1 MGILRSE
8 RMQHGTLVI
17 PSDRAV
23 EIVTLLGTQ
32 GCLQV
37 QDMNH
42 ITMRRPYRRYI
53 QRIEE
58 MERMLRYLVEE
69 INKLPGAAIETGNY
83 QDFLQHDN
91 FVLDGVEDSL
101 QTLYAQ
107 FVKFRENNDDL
118 LKQRNRAQME
128 QAVARVAMKSLQSSR
143 LQSAI
148 KTDTQG
154 GASSQSL
161 LQGDAEVGGAQVA
174 GFSSFAGVVLQQDQ
188 EKLSRTLFR
197 ATRGNAYTHI
207 EDLEED
213 LVDPA
218 TGQPQ
223 ARNVFVV
230 YYQGGPGSALHEKIS
245 RICQA
250 FGIETFEW
258 PKSAEEASQKVSQ
271 LQELIDDKTRA
282 LEAFEE
288 FFFDEIAVL
297 LEPVRPGGNSL
308 IEDWRL
314 FCQKQ
319 KAIYACLNLFEETDA
334 TLRAEC
340 WYPAEEEDQIRNLLA
355 NFSGPNQVSAF
366 LLGDRTA
373 LRKNPPTY
381 IKTTA
386 FTESFQNI
394 VDTYGVPRYQEANPA
409 LLTIVTFPFLFGV
422 MYGDI
427 GHGGLV
433 LLFAIFLCFAYPK
446 LSKSSGEMLQMILY
460 GRYLILLMGCFAVY
474 SGFIYNDFF
483 SLGVDVFGSR
493 YKPLASSGKVIEFA
507 KDENKDFPY
516 PFGFDPIW
524 KGADNELD
532 FMNSFKMKFSVI
544 VAFVQMTTGIILK
557 AFNSVHYKD
566 YLTLWFEFIPQ
577 LLFMLALIGYMDFLI
592 FFKWASNHENNQG
605 PNASIISTVIGMCM
619 LRSVE
624 AKDEFFSNQRTV
636 QVALLAVML
645 VSIPWM
651 LLPKPLLEL
660 MAHKRGQASKPSHR
674 NAGADPNEEAQPLG
688 ELDRASTG
696 VDDEEEEPFE
706 FGEIMIHQM
715 IETIE
720 FVLGV
725 VSNTASYLRL
735 WALSLAHQQLA
746 LVFFENIILQVLES
760 LTKPDGNIIAPGI
773 AMFLAFGAFAA
784 ITFGIML
791 CMDSLECFLHALRL
805 QWVEFQN
812 KFYKA
817 DGYKFIPFSFF
828 RIISGADVD

>member
-23 EIVTLLGTQ
+23 EIVTLLGSQ

-42 ITMRRPYRRYI
+42 VTMRRPYRRYI

-58 MERMLRYLVEE
+58 MERMLRYLTEE
-69 INKLPGAAIETGNY
+69 INKLPGATIETGNY
-83 QDFLQHDN
+83 QDFLAHDN

-118 LKQRNRAQME
+118 LKQRNRAYME
-128 QAVARVAMKSLQSSR
+128 QAVARVAVKSLQNTR
-143 LQSAI
+143 LQSALRSDVQPGP
-148 KTDTQG
+148 T
-154 GASSQSL
+154 SQAL
-161 LQGDAEVGGAQVA
+161 LQGDAEIGGAHIA

-207 EDLEED
+207 EDLEEAD
-213 LVDPA
+213 SLGGPIQ
-218 TGQPQ
+218 T
-223 ARNVFVV
+223 RNVFVV

-258 PKSAEEASQKVSQ
+258 PKSAEEASRKVQQ
-271 LQELIDDKTRA
+271 LQELVDDKTRA

-297 LEPVRPGGNSL
+297 LEPVRAGGNTL

-334 TLRAEC
+334 TLRADC

-373 LRKNPPTY
+373 SKKNPPTY

-386 FTESFQNI
+386 FTECFQNV

-409 LLTIVTFPFLFGV
+409 LLTMITFPFLFGI

-433 LLFAIFLCFAYPK
+433 LLFAIFLCVGYPK
-446 LSKSSGEMLQMILY
+446 LQKGAGELLDMVLY
-460 GRYLILLMGCFAVY
+460 GRYLILLMGLFAVY

-483 SLGVDVFGSR
+483 SLGVDIFGSR
-493 YKPLASSGKVIEFA
+493 YKAVSSSGNVVTYGPDTERS
-507 KDENKDFPY
+507 FPY

-524 KGADNELD
+524 KGASNELD
-532 FMNSFKMKFSVI
+532 FFNSFKMKLAVI
-544 VAFVQMTTGIILK
+544 VAGVQMSVGVFMK
-557 AFNSVHYKD
+557 ALNAIHYKD
-566 YLTLWFEFIPQ
+566 SLTLWFEFIPQ
-577 LLFMLALIGYMDFLI
+577 ILFMFALVGYMDFLI
-592 FFKWASNHENNQG
+592 FFKWASNHEGGGG

-619 LRSVE
+619 LRGVE
-624 AKDEFFSNQRTV
+624 KQDEFFPHQHTI
-636 QVALLAVML
+636 QVVLLMIML
-645 VSIPWM
+645 VSVPWM
-651 LLPKPLLEL
+651 LFPKPLLEL
-660 MAHKRGQASKPSHR
+660 IAYKRNHTGKQPSHR
-674 NAGADPNEEAQPLG
+674 IAGADPNEEAQPLG
-688 ELDRASTG
+688 ELDRTSTAAG
-696 VDDEEEEPFE
+696 EDDDEEPFE

-720 FVLGV
+720 YVLGV
-725 VSNTASYLRL
+725 ISNTASYLRL

-746 LVFFENIILQVLES
+746 LVFFENVIVLVLES
-760 LTKPDGNIIAPGI
+760 TTSPTGNIFVPGLG
-773 AMFLAFGAFAA
+773 MFLAFGAFAA

-805 QWVEFQN
+805 QWVEYQN

>member
-42 ITMRRPYRRYI
+42 VTMRRPYRRYI

-58 MERMLRYLVEE
+58 MERMLRYLMEE
-69 INKLPGAAIETGNY
+69 INKLPGATIEGGNY
-83 QDFLQHDN
+83 QDFLDNDN

-118 LKQRNRAQME
+118 LKQRNRAHME
-128 QAVARVAMKSLQSSR
+128 QAVARVAMKSLQNTR
-143 LQSAI
+143 LQGAI
-148 KTDTQG
+148 RTDTQG
-154 GASSQSL
+154 GATNQAL
-161 LQGDAEVGGAQVA
+161 LQGDAEIGGAQVA

-207 EDLEED
+207 EDLEEE
-213 LVDPA
+213 
-218 TGQPQ
+218 QPTDGGLPQ
-223 ARNVFVV
+223 PRNVFVV

-258 PKSAEEASQKVSQ
+258 PKSAEEAETKVRQ
-271 LQELIDDKTRA
+271 LQELVDDKTRA

-340 WYPAEEEDQIRNLLA
+340 WYPAEEEDPIRNLLA

-366 LLGDRTA
+366 LLGDRTTSK
-373 LRKNPPTY
+373 KNPPTY

-386 FTESFQNI
+386 FTESFQNV

-409 LLTIVTFPFLFGV
+409 LLTIITFPFLFGI

-433 LLFAIFLCFAYPK
+433 LLFAIFLIFAYPK
-446 LSKSSGEMLQMILY
+446 LQKSGDELMGMVTY

-483 SLGVDVFGSR
+483 SLGVDIFGTR
-493 YKPLASSGKVIEFA
+493 YKAISNDGGVSTFGPNEDKA
-507 KDENKDFPY
+507 FPY
-516 PFGFDPIW
+516 PFGFDPVW

-532 FMNSFKMKFSVI
+532 FFNSFKMKFSVI
-544 VAFVQMTTGIILK
+544 VAGVQMSAGVVLK
-557 AFNSVHYKD
+557 AFNAVHFKD
-566 YLTLWFEFIPQ
+566 HLTLWFEFVPQ
-577 LLFMLALIGYMDFLI
+577 LLFMFCLVGYMDFLI
-592 FFKWASNHENNQG
+592 FFKWASSHENGGG
-605 PNASIISTVIGMCM
+605 PKASIISTIIGMCM
-619 LRSVE
+619 LKSVE
-624 AKDEFFSNQRTV
+624 PEDQFFANQRLIQIV
-636 QVALLAVML
+636 LLLIMVL
-645 VSIPWM
+645 SIPWM

-660 MAHKRGQASKPSHR
+660 AAHKRGKSSKPSHR

-688 ELDRASTG
+688 ELDRTSTAG
-696 VDDEEEEPFE
+696 GDDEEDEFE

-746 LVFFENIILQVLES
+746 LVFFENIILKVLEP
-760 LTKPDGNIIAPGI
+760 LTKPDGNIIVPGI
-773 AMFLAFGAFAA
+773 AMFFAFGAFAA

-817 DGYKFIPFSFF
+817 DGYKFIPFSFY
-828 RIISGADVD
+828 RIIAGVDQE